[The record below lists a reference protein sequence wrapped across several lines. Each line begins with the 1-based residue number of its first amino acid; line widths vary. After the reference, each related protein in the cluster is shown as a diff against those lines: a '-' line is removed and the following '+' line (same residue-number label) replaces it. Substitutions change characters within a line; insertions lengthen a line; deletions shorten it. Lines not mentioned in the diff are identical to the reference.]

1 VTNSSF
7 ITLFQWL
14 SLVGSLLALVSFVG
28 LWVFTGRLESE
39 KETEIRRLQ
48 TVTDAVRG
56 FSDVSQLNP
65 AGLPF
70 REGTGIRYDS
80 PLSTA
85 LRDLYV
91 VRDSIINFKLGEE
104 FEPKYRAIID
114 QFPRF
119 PFGYFALAE
128 SLRHRG
134 DQSWRDYAHKAVAI
148 FEKTTMIDGHDRSHD
163 EALATLRKYL
173 REHD

>member
-1 VTNSSF
+1 MTNSSY

-14 SLVGSLLALVSFVG
+14 SLGGSLLALVSFVG

-39 KETEIRRLQ
+39 KEGEIRKLQ
-48 TVTDAVRG
+48 NVTDALRG

-70 REGTGIRYDS
+70 REGTGIRIDS
-80 PLSTA
+80 PLSAA

-104 FEPKYRAIID
+104 FEPKYRAIIE

-134 DQSWRDYAHKAVAI
+134 EANWRDYAQKAAVI
-148 FEKTTMIDGHDRSHD
+148 FEKTTIIDGHDRSHD
-163 EALATLRKYL
+163 EALATIRKYL
-173 REHD
+173 RDS

>member
-1 VTNSSF
+1 VSNSSY

-14 SLVGSLLALVSFVG
+14 SLAGSILALVSFVG
-28 LWVFTGRLESE
+28 LWVFTGRLETE
-39 KETEIRRLQ
+39 KETQIRNLENA
-48 TVTDAVRG
+48 TDAVRG
-56 FSDVSQLNP
+56 FSDVSELNP

-104 FEPKYRAIID
+104 YEPKYRAIIE

-134 DQSWRDYAHKAVAI
+134 DASWRGYAQKAVAI
-148 FEKTTMIDGHDRSHD
+148 FEKTTIIDGHDRSHD
-163 EALATLRKYL
+163 EALATLRNYL
-173 REHD
+173 NER